1 MFSFTGERGSVA
13 VFFVL
18 FSLGKGV
25 RLLSVCFLTGERDGV
40 AMCVFVSL
48 GKGVGL
54 LCVCFFFTGERGW
67 VAKRMA
73 VASIVRKSNIAN
85 GS

>member
-1 MFSFTGERGSVA
+1 M
-13 VFFVL
+13 
-18 FSLGKGV
+18 
-25 RLLSVCFLTGERDGV
+25 
-40 AMCVFVSL
+40 
-48 GKGVGL
+48 GL
-54 LCVCFFFTGERGW
+54 LCVFLFHWGKGWGCYVCFCFTRERGGAAMCMFFFTGERGW